1 MLRSVLNAF
10 YFTTEHN
17 HQINK
22 LGIMTGVRHKSLDI
36 FGISLYV
43 VIDESKKASCGS
55 GVKKHRTYIINR

>member
-10 YFTTEHN
+10 YFTTEQN

-43 VIDESKKASCGS
+43 VIDENKKRLVGL
-55 GVKKHRTYIINR
+55 V